1 MKGDGTLLVIAASL
15 LVLVALCFEAQA
27 QTQTGEKAFVAGRAA
42 QVPTIDGVI
51 DEAEWRDAATVE
63 DFHELLP
70 VEYATPSERTV
81 VKVMYDADA
90 LYVGAQLFNRDPS
103 QISARVLKQGDALIA
118 DDRFS
123 VVVDTFHD
131 KRNGYL
137 FMVNAN
143 GVRRQGLFQN
153 TSNMNFD
160 WRGIW
165 QTRAHRT
172 DYGWSAEMR
181 IPFKTLA
188 FDPAIDDWGINFER
202 EIPGRNQSAG
212 WSSRN
217 SQVNPGTAGVARGLT
232 GLTQGRGLDVVAAVN
247 GRRTERSAESDE
259 DWSLEPSLD
268 VFYRP
273 TPTLTAALTVNTDF
287 SATDVDDR
295 EVNLTRF
302 SLFFPERR
310 SFFLEGA
317 DFFEFARLDASNDED
332 SAIPATSRQNGRP
345 YFSRQIGLAADGTP
359 VDIIAGAKV
368 TGRVGRWNLGL
379 LDVRQDGFAD
389 VESQNLLV
397 ARAAA
402 NVLEESSVGMIATH
416 GNPRSDEDNSVGGID
431 FRYRNSRLPG
441 GNVFEGEAWYQ
452 LSSSDAV
459 PDDEAFGVRL
469 RVPNSVG
476 WRGGISMKELGPNFD
491 PALGFVNRR
500 GIRDYIAE
508 AGYARRLSGRLLQTI
523 YGGVDAQQ
531 IDRLTGGLD
540 TRLVVLRPLEIET
553 RSADALK
560 LRAYLNTEVLAEPF
574 EIAPG
579 VVIAP
584 GRYDFDEYEVSVETG
599 AHRTLSVAFA
609 AAQGDFF
616 DGESRRAEMELT
628 WRPSPHFAAILAH
641 EIDDIDLP
649 AGSFTARLS
658 RLRLDLVFS
667 STLAWTS
674 FVQYDNVSEL
684 IGLNSRL
691 HWIPEAGRE
700 MYLVFNKGLQDFDRD
715 GRFRSIQSDLVA
727 KAGYTFR
734 F

>member
-1 MKGDGTLLVIAASL
+1 LFVFAASL
-15 LVLVALCFEAQA
+15 LVLIALCFEAQA
-27 QTQTGEKAFVAGRAA
+27 QVQTEKSFVAGKAA
-42 QVPTIDGVI
+42 QPPTIDGMI

-70 VEYATPSERTV
+70 REYAAPSERTV
-81 VKVMYDADA
+81 VRVMYDAHA
-90 LYVGAQLFNRDPS
+90 LYVGALLFNRDPS
-103 QISARVLKQGDALIA
+103 QISARVLKQGDALLA

-153 TSNMNFD
+153 TSNLNFD
-160 WRGIW
+160 WKGIW
-165 QTRAHRT
+165 QTRARRM
-172 DYGWSAEMR
+172 DFGWSAEMR

-188 FDPAIDDWGINFER
+188 FDPAVDDWGINFER
-202 EIPGRNQSAG
+202 EIPGRNQSSG

-232 GLTQGRGLDVVAAVN
+232 DLTQGRGLDVVTAVN
-247 GRRTERSAESDE
+247 GRRTKRSAQSDE
-259 DWSLEPSLD
+259 DWSFEPSLD

-273 TPTLTAALTVNTDF
+273 LPTLTAALTVNTDF

-332 SAIPATSRQNGRP
+332 SALPATSRQNGRP

-359 VDIIAGAKV
+359 VDIIAGAKL
-368 TGRVGRWNLGL
+368 TGRVGRWNIGL
-379 LDVRQDGFAD
+379 LDVQQDEFAD
-389 VESQNLLV
+389 VESRNLLV

-416 GNPRSDEDNSVGGID
+416 GNPRSNDDNSVGGID

-441 GNVFEGEAWYQ
+441 DNVLEAEAWYQ
-452 LSSSDAV
+452 MSSNDVA

-476 WRGGISMKELGPNFD
+476 WRGGISLKELGANFD

-500 GIRDYIAE
+500 GIRDYIGE
-508 AGYARRLSGRLLQTI
+508 AGYAHRLSGRLLQTI

-531 IDRLTGGLD
+531 VDRLAGDLD
-540 TRLVVLRPLEIET
+540 SRLVVLRPFEIET

-560 LRAYLNTEVLAEPF
+560 LRAYLNTEVLVEPF
-574 EIAPG
+574 EVAPG

-584 GRYDFDEYEVSVETG
+584 GRYDFDEYEASVETG
-599 AHRTLSVAFA
+599 AHRTLSMSFA
-609 AAQGDFF
+609 AATGDFF
-616 DGESRRAEMELT
+616 DGQQRRAEMEMT
-628 WRPSPHFAAILAH
+628 WRPSPHFAAIVAH
-641 EIDDIDLP
+641 EVNDIDLP
-649 AGSFTARLS
+649 TGSFTARLS
-658 RLRLDLVFS
+658 RLRVDLVFS
-667 STLAWTS
+667 ATLAWTS

-684 IGLNSRL
+684 IGINSRL

-700 MYLVFNKGLQDFDRD
+700 MYLVFNQGLQDFDRD
-715 GRFRSIQSDLVA
+715 GRFRSTQSDVVA

>member
-1 MKGDGTLLVIAASL
+1 LLVIAASL
-15 LVLVALCFEAQA
+15 LVLIALCFEAQA
-27 QTQTGEKAFVAGRAA
+27 QAQVQTDEKSFVAGKAA
-42 QVPTIDGVI
+42 QVPTIDGAV

-81 VKVMYDADA
+81 VKVMYDSDA
-90 LYVGAQLFNRDPS
+90 LYVGALLFNRDPS

-131 KRNGYL
+131 RRNGYL

-160 WRGIW
+160 WKGIW
-165 QTRAHRT
+165 QTRARRT
-172 DYGWSAEMR
+172 DFGWSAEMR

-202 EIPGRNQSAG
+202 EIPGRNQSSG

-217 SQVNPGTAGVARGLT
+217 SQVNPSTAGVARGLT
-232 GLTQGRGLDVVAAVN
+232 DLTQGRGLDVVTAVN
-247 GRRTERSAESDE
+247 GRRTKRSAQSDE

-273 TPTLTAALTVNTDF
+273 LPTLTAALTVNTDF

-332 SAIPATSRQNGRP
+332 SALPATSRQNGRP

-359 VDIIAGAKV
+359 VDIIAGAKL
-368 TGRVGRWNLGL
+368 TGRVGRWNIGL
-379 LDVRQDGFAD
+379 LDVQQDEFAD
-389 VESQNLLV
+389 VESRNLLV

-416 GNPRSDEDNSVGGID
+416 GNPRSNDDNSVGGID

-441 GNVFEGEAWYQ
+441 DNVFEAEAWYQ
-452 LSSSDAV
+452 VSSSDAA

-476 WRGGISMKELGPNFD
+476 WRGGISLKELGANFD

-500 GIRDYIAE
+500 GIRDYVAE
-508 AGYARRLSGRLLQTI
+508 AGYAHRLSGRLLQTI

-531 IDRLTGGLD
+531 VDRLAGDLD
-540 TRLVVLRPLEIET
+540 SRLVVLRPFEIET

-560 LRAYLNTEVLAEPF
+560 LRAYLNTEVLVEPF
-574 EIAPG
+574 EVAPG

-584 GRYDFDEYEVSVETG
+584 GRYDFDEYEASVETG
-599 AHRTLSVAFA
+599 AHRTLSMSFA
-609 AAQGDFF
+609 AASGDFF
-616 DGESRRAEMELT
+616 DGRQRRAEMEMT

-641 EIDDIDLP
+641 EVNDIDLP
-649 AGSFTARLS
+649 TGSFTARLS
-658 RLRLDLVFS
+658 RLRVDLVFS
-667 STLAWTS
+667 ATLAWTS

-684 IGLNSRL
+684 LGINSRL

-700 MYLVFNKGLQDFDRD
+700 MYLVFNQGLQDFDRD
-715 GRFRSIQSDLVA
+715 GRFRSTQSDVVA